1 MDLPENP
8 KFAEDWAEVV
18 ILLIIKSVM
27 KTQKPRLMSPTVTL
41 NLGVRTIKEAFGEM
55 LDVGTK
61 DKRADY
67 SLGQDSEVAG
77 RKASIWRT

>member
-8 KFAEDWAEVV
+8 KFAEDWAEVL

-27 KTQKPRLMSPTVTL
+27 ETQKPRLMSPTVTL
-41 NLGVRTIKEAFGEM
+41 NLGVRTIKGTFREM

-67 SLGQDSEVAG
+67 NL
-77 RKASIWRT
+77 